1 MNTGPQDASQALGAL
16 RRRAGLSIRQLA
28 VRSGI
33 SAGMISFI
41 ERGKTSPSLATLQ
54 KILHALDTNLGNFF
68 AGGPEDETGPVFLRE
83 RMKTV
88 HDDTRSYAL
97 VFPQSA
103 GIAVQLFDETLSPGK
118 RTEFETL
125 TCDVG
130 GYVLAGTL
138 RLEIKGGKSRKLRA
152 GDAFYLPKGVTHRG
166 FADGP
171 EPVRLISLCNPPD
184 Y

>member
-1 MNTGPQDASQALGAL
+1 MSNGLRDVSQSLNAL
-16 RRRAGLSIRQLA
+16 RQRAGLSIRQLA
-28 VRSGI
+28 GRSGV

-54 KILHALDTNLGNFF
+54 KVLRALDTNLGTFF
-68 AGGPEDETGPVFLRE
+68 SGGHEDQLGPVFLRE
-83 RMKTV
+83 QMKTV

-97 VFPQSA
+97 VFPRSA
-103 GIAVQLFDETLSPGK
+103 GIAVQLFDETLTPRK
-118 RTEFETL
+118 RPEFETL

-138 RLEIKGGKSRKLRA
+138 QLEIKGEKPRELRA
-152 GDAFYLPKGVTHRG
+152 GDAFYVPKGVTHRG
-166 FADGP
+166 FAAGAT
-171 EPVRLISLCNPPD
+171 PVRLISLCSPPE